1 MKRHLLSI
9 PMILATSAAIA
20 DAQTTA
26 PSVQADAQAQ
36 AAALLSPAHAIG
48 VVKAD
53 TRPLSPSPA
62 SAPLDAHQS
71 AAALLSGARSKNHV
85 NAASAMAQS
94 TDAGVSTDAHAQA
107 AALLSGSRLSTSQT
121 NRTDG
126 GALAI
131 GAGTQDSAERR

>member
-1 MKRHLLSI
+1 MKRQLFLI

-20 DAQTTA
+20 DAQTTG

-36 AAALLSPAHAIG
+36 AAALLRPAHAIG
-48 VVKAD
+48 TVKAD

-62 SAPLDAHQS
+62 LDAHQS
-71 AAALLSGARSKNHV
+71 AAALLSGARSKNRA
-85 NAASAMAQS
+85 NAVSAVAQS

-107 AALLSGSRLSTSQT
+107 AALLSGSRVSTPQT

-126 GALAI
+126 GARAI
-131 GAGTQDSAERR
+131 GAAH